1 MCLGEYLSDEAVTC
15 VNNVYTLVFKFNFLC
30 DIFCINENVIIVS
43 KYAHSYTLIRI
54 HLRLDYLKFGL
65 MNICAYNVAIISYA
79 LNCLFVA
86 MQKENHL
93 FEYGNVQFLAKLY
106 L

>member
-1 MCLGEYLSDEAVTC
+1 L
-15 VNNVYTLVFKFNFLC
+15 N
-30 DIFCINENVIIVS
+30 
-43 KYAHSYTLIRI
+43 
-54 HLRLDYLKFGL
+54 FGL

-79 LNCLFVA
+79 LNCPFVA
-86 MQKENHL
+86 MQKENHF

>member
-1 MCLGEYLSDEAVTC
+1 M
-15 VNNVYTLVFKFNFLC
+15 
-30 DIFCINENVIIVS
+30 
-43 KYAHSYTLIRI
+43 RI
-54 HLRLDYLKFGL
+54 HLQLNYLKFGL